1 MDTAKPLAG
10 LKVIELGTLIAGPF
24 AARICAEFGAQVI
37 KVESPNGGDPLR
49 KWRKLYEG
57 TSLWWFV
64 QARNKQSLTLNLKDA
79 DGIAIL
85 KKLISEADILIENF
99 RPGTLEKLGLDWD
112 TLHALNPALVMV
124 RLSGFGQT
132 RPQKDQPG
140 FGAVGESM
148 GGLRYITAF
157 EDRPPVRTGISIG
170 DSIAAL
176 WGVIGALMALRHREV
191 NHGKGQIVDVALYEA
206 VFAMMES
213 MVPEFDVMGFVRE
226 RTGNIMP
233 GITPSSIHTC
243 SDGKAVQ
250 IGANGDAIFQRFMR
264 AIGRDDLADDP
275 TLADNAGRDTRRDEL
290 YALIDGWAASLAQDE
305 VLKVLEQAEVPASKI
320 YSAADMFT
328 DPQYLAREMFL
339 NATLP
344 DGKSFKMPGI
354 TPSSIHTC
362 SDGKAVQIGANGD
375 AIFQRFM
382 RAIGRDDLAADP
394 TLADNAGRDARRDE
408 LYTLIDRWAASL
420 PQEQV
425 LQVLE
430 QAEVPAS
437 KIYSAADMFTDPQYL
452 AREMFLN
459 ATLPDGKP
467 FKMPGIVPKLS
478 ETPGSAEW
486 TGPALG
492 EHTDSILQRLG
503 YDATQIAELR
513 GRGAI

>member
-1 MDTAKPLAG
+1 MDTTKPLAG

-24 AARICAEFGAQVI
+24 AARICAEFGADVI
-37 KVESPNGGDPLR
+37 KVESPKGGDPLR

-132 RPQKDQPG
+132 GPLKDQPG

-148 GGLRYITAF
+148 GGLRYITGF
-157 EDRPPVRTGISIG
+157 DDRPPVRTGISIG

-191 NHGKGQIVDVALYEA
+191 NQGKGQIVDVALYEA

-275 TLADNAGRDTRRDEL
+275 TLADNAGRDARRDEL
-290 YALIDGWAASLAQDE
+290 YALIDRWAASLPQDE
-305 VLKVLEQAEVPASKI
+305 VLKVLEQADVPASKI
-320 YSAADMFT
+320 YSAADMVT

-344 DGKSFKMPGI
+344 DGK
-354 TPSSIHTC
+354 
-362 SDGKAVQIGANGD
+362 A
-375 AIFQRFM
+375 
-382 RAIGRDDLAADP
+382 
-394 TLADNAGRDARRDE
+394 
-408 LYTLIDRWAASL
+408 
-420 PQEQV
+420 
-425 LQVLE
+425 
-430 QAEVPAS
+430 
-437 KIYSAADMFTDPQYL
+437 
-452 AREMFLN
+452 
-459 ATLPDGKP
+459 

-478 ETPGSAEW
+478 DTPGSADW

-492 EHTDSILQRLG
+492 EHTDSILRQLG
-503 YDATQIAELR
+503 YDEAQIAELR